1 MYIKKLI
8 ISGKHGIIR
17 DINFNEGLNLIVDE
31 TKEKADTSTGNN
43 VGKTTVLKLIYFC
56 FGGDAKE
63 IYTSEENSKDEYLL
77 IKEFLKSEEI
87 LITLILKANLRELDS
102 KEIKIERNF
111 LKGKKKITKING
123 NDYNNDD
130 YVIKL
135 KSLLFTD
142 LNADKPT
149 LKQIVGH
156 NIRYKNSS
164 INNTLKY
171 FSSFTSSTEYE
182 TLHLYLLGCS
192 HLQGKEKEKYMLQLT
207 QEKNYKKRLES
218 NRSKNTYSLML
229 AEIENEIS
237 KLTDKKNNLNINENF
252 ESELSKLN
260 NIKFEINHLTET
272 LATLDIRKSLIEE
285 SKKELQKE
293 TVDVDINELK
303 NLYNEAKVNLEV
315 VTKTFDELV
324 HYHNKMIENKVNY
337 ITKDLPILEDKI
349 KQFKD
354 ALNEKLSE
362 EKRISNTLKKS
373 DTFSDLEEI
382 ISLLNEQYQKKGE
395 CESIL
400 AKISESEENLVSIEK
415 NIEKI
420 NNEIMSTEF
429 QEDVKHQV
437 TEFNKHF
444 ASISEFLYGEKYLL
458 TYEIKEN
465 KKNHQK
471 YYEFSTFN
479 ANMSSGKKQGEILCF
494 DIAVIKFLRELKID
508 RLSFLLNDKKELM
521 DNNQLIKVEEYAR
534 ENRIQLVFSMLSDK
548 IPQRLNNEENVI
560 LRLSQN
566 DKLFRIE

>member
-1 MYIKKLI
+1 MYIKKLV
-8 ISGKHGIIR
+8 ISSRHGIIR
-17 DINFNEGLNLIVDE
+17 DINFNDGLNLIVDE

-77 IKEFLKSEEI
+77 IKEYLKSEEI
-87 LITLILKANLRELDS
+87 LITLVLKADLREIDS

-111 LKGKKKITKING
+111 LRGKKKITKING
-123 NDYNNDD
+123 NDYNKDD

-171 FSSFTSSTEYE
+171 FSGYTSATEYE

-192 HLQGKEKEKYMLQLT
+192 HLRGKEKEKYMLQLT

-218 NRSKNTYSLML
+218 NRSKNAYSLML
-229 AEIENEIS
+229 AEIENEIN
-237 KLTDKKNNLNINENF
+237 KLENKKNSLNINENF
-252 ESELSKLN
+252 ENELSKLN
-260 NIKFEINHLTET
+260 NIKFDINHLTET
-272 LATLDIRKSLIEE
+272 LATLNIRKNLIEE
-285 SKKELQKE
+285 SKKELQKDS
-293 TVDVDINELK
+293 VDVDINELK
-303 NLYNEAKVNLEV
+303 NLYKEAKVNLEV

-324 HYHNKMIENKVNY
+324 QYHNKMIENKVSY
-337 ITKDLPILEDKI
+337 ITKDLPRLEEKI
-349 KQFKD
+349 KQFKN

-362 EKRISNTLKKS
+362 EKRISKKLKKS

-382 ISLLNEQYQKKGE
+382 ILLLNAQYQKKGE

-400 AKISESEENLVSIEK
+400 AKISESEENLDSIEK

-429 QEDVKHQV
+429 QEDVKRQV

-444 ASISEFLYGEKYLL
+444 ASISEYLYGEKYLL
-458 TYEIKEN
+458 TYEIKET

-494 DIAVIKFLRELKID
+494 DIAIIKFLRELKID
-508 RLSFLLNDKKELM
+508 HLSFLLNDKKELM
-521 DNNQLIKVEEYAR
+521 DNNQLIKVSKYAK
-534 ENRIQLVFSMLSDK
+534 ENRIQLVFSMLADK
-548 IPQRLNNEENVI
+548 IPEELNNDENVI
-560 LRLSQN
+560 LRLSQS
-566 DKLFRIE
+566 DKLFKIE